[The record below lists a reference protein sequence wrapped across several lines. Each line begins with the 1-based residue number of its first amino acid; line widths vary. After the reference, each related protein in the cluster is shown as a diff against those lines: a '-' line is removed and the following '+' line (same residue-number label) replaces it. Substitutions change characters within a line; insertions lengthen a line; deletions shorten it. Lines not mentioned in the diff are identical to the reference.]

1 MKLPSDHAFDA
12 VMESDRAF
20 FAAYP
25 DATARIRLSF
35 PGEWPSEMDA
45 ALTLS
50 FASRLACGLASLCL
64 PKAGRPD
71 MAKISFDPGEAR
83 TAGLDFTSIK
93 RRRWRPSLPF

>member
-45 ALTLS
+45 ALTLVVRI
-50 FASRLACGLASLCL
+50 AAGVRARQPL
-64 PKAGRPD
+64 P
-71 MAKISFDPGEAR
+71 SESGEA
-83 TAGLDFTSIK
+83 
-93 RRRWRPSLPF
+93 